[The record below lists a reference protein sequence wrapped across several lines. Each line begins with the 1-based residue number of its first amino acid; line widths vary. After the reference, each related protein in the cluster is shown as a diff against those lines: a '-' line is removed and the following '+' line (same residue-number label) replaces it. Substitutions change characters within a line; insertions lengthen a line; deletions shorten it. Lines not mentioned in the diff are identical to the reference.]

1 MGKTTNI
8 SLGTHFEEFINHKIQ
23 SGTYSSIN
31 EVILSALSLLEKE
44 DKKEKALIEEL
55 EKGEESGFVDNFDP
69 KQNLEMLH
77 RNHL

>member
-1 MGKTTNI
+1 MEKITNI
-8 SLGTHFEEFINHKIQ
+8 SLGTHFEEFINQKIQ

-31 EVILSALSLLEKE
+31 EVILSALSLLENE
-44 DKKEKALIEEL
+44 DKKEKALIVEL